1 MNKYS
6 IRSFIEETAQDESKN
21 DFFQLESTHMLELN
35 INNQTVMLKKGAM
48 VAYTGN
54 IKFEREGMLS
64 KGIGNLLKK
73 TMSGEGTTMM
83 RTSAV
88 SYTHLDVYKRQS

>member
-35 INNQTVMLKKGAM
+35 INNQTVMLKK
-48 VAYTGN
+48 
-54 IKFEREGMLS
+54 E
-64 KGIGNLLKK
+64 
-73 TMSGEGTTMM
+73 
-83 RTSAV
+83 
-88 SYTHLDVYKRQS
+88 QW

>member
-1 MNKYS
+1 
-6 IRSFIEETAQDESKN
+6 
-21 DFFQLESTHMLELN
+21 
-35 INNQTVMLKKGAM
+35 M

-83 RTSAV
+83 RTSEP
-88 SYTHLDVYKRQS
+88 DVYMLPISRKE